1 MNINND
7 EPKKLTSKTVGLLV
21 ALPFASECIGR
32 GAIVSEPFGD
42 DARYDVVVDNGK
54 RLLRV
59 QVKTACL
66 KSPGVFYFNGRRRS
80 MIYRS
85 PNGDSS
91 GPACYV
97 TPYAPHEVDC
107 VVTNVLGLW
116 YVYDDPHTFKNN
128 VYIYPDKPDSARSNW
143 SALGLPPQPIY
154 CRPWQSK
161 ATFSEFPISS
171 RDEFPMQRSRAD
183 GYAGL
188 TDLWER
194 GRCPKTLCPL
204 R

>member
-1 MNINND
+1 MNND

-66 KSPGVFYFNGRRRS
+66 KSPGVFYFNGRQRS

-116 YVYDDPHTFKNN
+116 YVYDEPHTFKNN

-143 SALGLPPQPIY
+143 SALGLSPQPIY

-161 ATFSEFPISS
+161 ATFNEFPVSS
-171 RDEFPMQRSRAD
+171 PGESPMLHNRAD
-183 GYAGL
+183 TFSDSTDPLVHGL
-188 TDLWER
+188 R
-194 GRCPKTLCPL
+194 PKMPCQL